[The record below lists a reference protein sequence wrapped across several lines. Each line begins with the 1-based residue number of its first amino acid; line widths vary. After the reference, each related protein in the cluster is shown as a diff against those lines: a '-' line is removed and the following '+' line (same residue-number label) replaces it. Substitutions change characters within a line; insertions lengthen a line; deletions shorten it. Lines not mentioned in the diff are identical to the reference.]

1 MYRRW
6 LCLFMVVAAL
16 IVVAGCGRVN
26 LEDLTPEAFKTA
38 QANLPTPTARPT
50 QSGTPGADGSPGA
63 GGGVQGNAQN
73 GKVLYGTWCTGC
85 HDTGRL
91 NAPPIKGKAYDP
103 ATITPALRGDAGA
116 TLKHPATYKVT
127 ELNDK
132 QIQDILAYIATAQ

>member
-6 LCLFMVVAAL
+6 LCLCIVVAAL
-16 IVVAGCGRVN
+16 IVIAGCGRVN

-38 QANLPTPTARPT
+38 EANKPTPTSST
-50 QSGTPGADGSPGA
+50 GNSGTPGANGTPGSA
-63 GGGVQGNAQN
+63 GGVEGNVQN
-73 GKVLYGTWCTGC
+73 GAVLYNTWCTGC

-91 NAPPIKGKAYDP
+91 NAPPVKGKTYDP
-103 ATITPALRGDAGA
+103 TLVTPALRGDASA

-132 QIQDILAYIATAQ
+132 QIQDILAYISATP